1 MLKLKNSVKV
11 FVPVTNNNGDKV
23 DFSLEVTDALN
34 VIGGATTYPARG
46 NWVDGGKLYT
56 DDMNVMQ
63 FNCGEFD
70 NDTVHVINELIRA
83 IFTKAEQLAVSVEVN
98 GTLYILDSVNDI
110 EDLF

>member
-11 FVPVTNNNGDKV
+11 FVPVTNNNGVKV
-23 DFSLEVTDALN
+23 DLNAEITDALN

-70 NDTVHVINELIRA
+70 SDTIEVVSELIKA
-83 IFTKAEQLAVSVEVN
+83 IFIKAEQLAVSVEVN
-98 GTLYILDSVNDI
+98 GVLYILESVGDI
-110 EDLF
+110 KNLF

>member
-23 DFSLEVTDALN
+23 DLSFETTNALN
-34 VIGGATTYPARG
+34 VIGVATTFTASG
-46 NWVDGGKLYT
+46 NWIENGKLYT
-56 DDMNVMQ
+56 DNINVMQ
-63 FNCGEFD
+63 FNCNEFD

-83 IFTKAEQLAVSVEVN
+83 IFIKAEQLAVSVEVN

-110 EDLF
+110 NELF